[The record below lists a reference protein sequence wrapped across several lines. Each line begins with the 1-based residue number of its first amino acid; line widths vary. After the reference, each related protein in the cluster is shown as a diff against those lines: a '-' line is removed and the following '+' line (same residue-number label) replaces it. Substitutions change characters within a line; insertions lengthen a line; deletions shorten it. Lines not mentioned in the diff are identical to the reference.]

1 MRWLIVYLLLI
12 AVIWLFITNR
22 VWRRSL
28 LATATVLFGVF
39 MLLFTLSQRDV
50 EDAATTADTYSQVRK
65 LETLTHS
72 TLRPGEIA
80 IDGTSF
86 TNPDHTVF
94 DSAGRERTEP
104 DLFKWQLQTTFTNRS
119 TKFTLGSLTLRVT
132 LYSCPVFYDV
142 AQADVDPGKLDAN
155 CTVIG
160 KRSVGFDPIR
170 VKPAEIYQGEQIVTF
185 PNQPEP
191 RNPRYWIEVQT
202 VTAAPVE

>member
-39 MLLFTLSQRDV
+39 MLLFTLSQREI
-50 EDAATTADTYSQVRK
+50 EDAATTADTFSQVRK
-65 LETLTHS
+65 LETLTHG
-72 TLRPGEIA
+72 TLRPSDIA
-80 IDGTSF
+80 IDRTSF
-86 TNPDHTVF
+86 ANPDHTVF
-94 DSAGRERTEP
+94 DSAGRERIEP
-104 DLFKWQLQTTFTNRS
+104 DLFKWQLQTAFTNRS
-119 TKFTLGSLTLRVT
+119 TQFTVGSLTLRVT
-132 LYSCPVFYDV
+132 LYSCPVFYQV
-142 AQADVDPGKLDAN
+142 AQPDVDPGKLDAN

-160 KRSVGFDPIR
+160 RRSVGFDPIR
-170 VKPAEIYQGEQIVTF
+170 VKPAETYQGEQIVTF

-202 VTAAPVE
+202 VAAAPVE

>member
-1 MRWLIVYLLLI
+1 MRWLIIYLLLI

-28 LATATVLFGVF
+28 LVIATVVFGVF
-39 MLLFTLSQRDV
+39 MLLFTLTQRELEEDV
-50 EDAATTADTYSQVRK
+50 KTADTFSEVRK
-65 LETLTHS
+65 LETLTHG
-72 TLRPGEIA
+72 TLKPGDIA
-80 IDGTSF
+80 IGRTSF

-104 DLFKWQLQTTFTNRS
+104 DLFKWQLQAIFTNRS
-119 TKFTLGSLTLRVT
+119 TEFTVGSLTLKVT
-132 LYSCPVFYDV
+132 LYSCPAFYDV

-160 KRSVGFDPIR
+160 RRSVGFDPIR
-170 VKPAEIYQGEQIVTF
+170 VKPAETYQGEQIVTF
-185 PNQPEP
+185 PNQPDP

-202 VTAAPVE
+202 VAATQVE

>member
-1 MRWLIVYLLLI
+1 MRWLIIYLLLI

-28 LATATVLFGVF
+28 LVIATVVFGVF
-39 MLLFTLSQRDV
+39 MLLFTVTQRDIAENV
-50 EDAATTADTYSQVRK
+50 KTADTFSEARK
-65 LETLTHS
+65 LETLTHG
-72 TLRPGEIA
+72 TLKPGDIA
-80 IDGTSF
+80 IAGTSF

-104 DLFKWQLQTTFTNRS
+104 DLFKWQLRAMFTNRS
-119 TKFTLGSLTLRVT
+119 TKFTAGSLTLRVT

-142 AQADVDPGKLDAN
+142 AQADVDPGKLEAN

-160 KRSVGFDPIR
+160 RRTVGFDPIR
-170 VKPAEIYQGEQIVTF
+170 LKPADTYQGEHIVTF
-185 PNQPEP
+185 PNQPDP

-202 VTAAPVE
+202 VSATQDE